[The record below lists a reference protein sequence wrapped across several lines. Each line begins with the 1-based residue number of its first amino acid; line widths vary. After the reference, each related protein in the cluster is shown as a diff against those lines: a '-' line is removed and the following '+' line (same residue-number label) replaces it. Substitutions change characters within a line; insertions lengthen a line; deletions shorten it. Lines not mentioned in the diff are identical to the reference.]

1 MMVENRYACFEDIRA
16 LEKAIFGKKPFDN
29 VSSLKDREEHERE
42 FIKQSLIKRQQR
54 LNVSCP
60 DTEENRRLFWEVTR
74 QLVDLIQL
82 NHSRSIEIV
91 SRLIHSPTYSYE
103 TDWCIQSG
111 ILVESTGAKNVLEDE
126 MSYGS
131 NFFKMRALL
140 SELSRYLNRYYG
152 QKDLC
157 FGLREYWRSDCVN
170 NPMLSD
176 WNQFTDDPNIKNWL
190 TYTAD
195 DCQWL
200 NDQTLEIPHIVHE
213 MLDNNYWSVPDYLHL
228 SGQLR
233 SNVRLL
239 VQHYVD
245 DHGGKIIEV

>member
-1 MMVENRYACFEDIRA
+1 MMVENRYACFEEIRA

-29 VSSLKDREEHERE
+29 VSSLKDREEHERK
-42 FIKQSLIKRQQR
+42 FIKQSLVNRQQR
-54 LNVSCP
+54 LNSSCP
-60 DTEENRRLFWEVTR
+60 DTEENRRLFWEVTC

-82 NHSRSIEIV
+82 NNKRSIEIV
-91 SRLIHSPTYSYE
+91 SRLIQSPTYSNE

-126 MSYGS
+126 
-131 NFFKMRALL
+131 
-140 SELSRYLNRYYG
+140 
-152 QKDLC
+152 DLC

-228 SGQLR
+228 RGQLR